1 MQNEVIRKY
10 NKIKTTRCRI
20 VLQPGDPCL
29 IASTIALFQSLPTAL
44 LVEEMKSQF
53 SEK

>member
-1 MQNEVIRKY
+1 MQNKVIQKY
-10 NKIKTTRCRI
+10 NNIKTTQCRI
-20 VLQPGDPCL
+20 VLQPGDPRL
-29 IASTIALFQSLPTAL
+29 IALTIALFQSLPTAL